1 MRLLF
6 CRRYFRIYQYL
17 LLFFFFI
24 SFIHPVSAESADY
37 WIQTSKSLGDNGKW
51 IESLD
56 ASEKAIAI
64 EPNDE
69 IAWNNKAWALVH
81 LKRYQESL
89 DAADKALSI
98 KPNYINAWGN
108 QVDALIGLQ
117 RYVDALIVAEK
128 ITSFYP
134 DIAKGWNTQANVFGY
149 LKRWNESLDASEKA
163 ITIDSAYT
171 EAWITKSWALGH
183 LEKDQDAL
191 TAVENAISLNPNN
204 AIAWNNKA
212 WILTNL
218 KRNEEAIIAADK
230 SISIDPDYSR
240 PWYNKGYA
248 LRELGRYD
256 EALAALNKSLSIDP
270 DFDSAK
276 NLIISIMS
284 VNYTNNTVVS
294 QSVTTSP
301 IPPQP
306 KPVFSPSIQDNQ
318 TLFLPLIFLI
328 LLIVIGLAAFG
339 YKNYKQQ
346 PVKPVSLSPFNPPI
360 IPSKKSH
367 HDVFISYAQND
378 KPIADATCAK
388 LESLNIRCWIS
399 PRDVPPGENFPKAII
414 EGIEG
419 SKIMVLIFSS
429 HSNNSQHVI
438 REITS
443 AVNKGLIIIPFRIEN
458 ILPSKDMEYLI
469 STPHWLD
476 AITPPLEEH
485 LNTLATRIEKILST
499 YKPEFGEEKI

>member
-1 MRLLF
+1 MSCESWETNHHTIYFLILFLILLS
-6 CRRYFRIYQYL
+6 IVA
-17 LLFFFFI
+17 
-24 SFIHPVSAESADY
+24 PASAESADY
-37 WIQTSKSLGDNGKW
+37 WIQSSKSFGDVEKW
-51 IESLD
+51 SESLD

-64 EPNDE
+64 EPNDA

-89 DAADKALSI
+89 DAAERALSI

-108 QVDALIGLQ
+108 QVDAFIGLQ
-117 RYVDALIVAEK
+117 RYDDALIVSEK
-128 ITSFYP
+128 IISFYP
-134 DIAKGWNTQANVFGY
+134 DNAKGWNTKANVLGD
-149 LKRWNESLDASEKA
+149 LKRWNESLDAVEKA
-163 ITIDSAYT
+163 ITIDSLYT

-191 TAVENAISLNPNN
+191 TAVEKAISLSPNN

-218 KRNEEAIIAADK
+218 KRNVEAITAADK
-230 SISIDPDYSR
+230 SISIDPDNAR

-270 DFDSAK
+270 DLDSAK

-284 VNYTNNTVVS
+284 SNYTNNSVAS
-294 QSVTTSP
+294 PSVTLSTP
-301 IPPQP
+301 IPQSTA
-306 KPVFSPSIQDNQ
+306 VTPSGVQNNQ
-318 TLFLPLIFLI
+318 ALFFPLAFVII
-328 LLIVIGLAAFG
+328 IIVTGLSAFG
-339 YKNYKQQ
+339 YSKYKQK
-346 PVKPVSLSPFNPPI
+346 PVKPSSSSPDIPPFS
-360 IPSKKSH
+360 PSKKSH
-367 HDVFISYAQND
+367 HDVFISYATND
-378 KPIADATCAK
+378 KPIADAMCAK
-388 LESLNIRCWIS
+388 LESHSIRCWIS

-429 HSNNSQHVI
+429 HSNISQHVI

-458 ILPSKDMEYLI
+458 ILPSKEMEYLI

-476 AITPPLEEH
+476 ALTPPLEKH
-485 LNTLATRIEKILST
+485 LDTLTKTIEKNLT
-499 YKPEFGEEKI
+499 NDNPES

>member
-1 MRLLF
+1 MSLLF
-6 CRRYFRIYQYL
+6 LTRYFRLYQYL

-24 SFIHPVSAESADY
+24 SFIQPAYAESADY
-37 WIQTSKSLGDNGKW
+37 WIQTGKSFGDNGKW
-51 IESLD
+51 NESLD

-89 DAADKALSI
+89 DAAEKALSI

-117 RYVDALIVAEK
+117 RYGDALIVSEK
-128 ITSFYP
+128 IISFYP
-134 DIAKGWNTQANVFGY
+134 NNAKGWNTQANVLGN

-163 ITIDSAYT
+163 ITINSDYT

-183 LEKDQDAL
+183 LDKDQEAL
-191 TAVENAISLNPNN
+191 TAVEKAISLNPNN

-218 KRNEEAIIAADK
+218 NRNEEAIIAADK
-230 SISIDPDYSR
+230 SISIDPDYAS

-256 EALAALNKSLSIDP
+256 DALAALNKSLSIDP
-270 DFDSAK
+270 DFDSPK

-284 VNYTNNTVVS
+284 VNYTNNTVMS
-294 QSVTTSP
+294 QSVTTSATN
-301 IPPQP
+301 PQP
-306 KPVFSPSIQDNQ
+306 PVVVLPGIQVNQ
-318 TLFLPLIFLI
+318 PLFLPLIFLF

-346 PVKPVSLSPFNPPI
+346 STKPVSLSPVNPPI
-360 IPSKKSH
+360 NSSKKSH

-388 LESLNIRCWIS
+388 LESFNIRCWIS

-485 LNTLATRIEKILST
+485 LNTLATRINKILLT
-499 YKPEFGEEKI
+499 YMPEFGEKMV